1 MTKFYEV
8 AYEGEESSFYVVF
21 GTSVGLFFQGQMHRT
36 LMTLKDCEELVRC
49 GHAVAHS

>member
-21 GTSVGLFFQGQMHRT
+21 GSTVGLYFQGALSQT
-36 LMTLKDCEELVRC
+36 LMTLADCEKLVGC
-49 GHAVAHS
+49 GHAVAYT

>member
-21 GTSVGLFFQGQMHRT
+21 GSTVGLFFQGAMSRT
-36 LMTLKDCEELVRC
+36 LMTLADCENLVLC
-49 GHAVAHS
+49 GQAVAYA

>member
-21 GTSVGLFFQGQMHRT
+21 GSTVGLYFQGAMSRT

-49 GHAVAHS
+49 GHAVAYA